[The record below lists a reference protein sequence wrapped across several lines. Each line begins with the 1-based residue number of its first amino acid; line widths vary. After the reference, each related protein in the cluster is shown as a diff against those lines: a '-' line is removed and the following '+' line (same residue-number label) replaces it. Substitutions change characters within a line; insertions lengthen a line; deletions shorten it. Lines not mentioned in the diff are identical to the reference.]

1 MNEIQT
7 LCANNDVTIIRE
19 RAKYTEAKRKD
30 GLVIFLDHVTG
41 NDVDKELLTILNHIR
56 VSAAPQ
62 EVVMAVG
69 MIRGIQIARGY
80 AEKFLPESVPEII
93 NTMKAM
99 LKGHGYKR
107 RMKKL
112 KALNEVHN
120 GK

>member
-7 LCANNDVTIIRE
+7 LCQNNDVTIIRE

-41 NDVDKELLTILNHIR
+41 NDADKEIVTILNHIR
-56 VSAAPQ
+56 VSASQ
-62 EVVMAVG
+62 SEVVMAVG
-69 MIRGIQIARGY
+69 MIRGVQIARGY
-80 AEKFLPESVPEII
+80 AEKFAPDLLPEIL

-99 LKGHGYKR
+99 LKGNGYKR

-112 KALNEVHN
+112 RALNEESN